1 MTEIH
6 PPFSFEEPSLLAW
19 IKMFYE
25 RYRGDAKF
33 RKRFREDPPGTID
46 KRKRV
51 ATCIPQF
58 ASCGRLFPRP
68 QVSAEPVDD
77 QRGALVHMPVL

>member
-6 PPFSFEEPSLLAW
+6 PPFSFEGPSLLAW

-33 RKRFREDPPGTID
+33 RKRFREDPRGTIG

-51 ATCIPQF
+51 ADRHPAIRVLREIIPE
-58 ASCGRLFPRP
+58 APG
-68 QVSAEPVDD
+68 V
-77 QRGALVHMPVL
+77 G